1 MRDVADVPVNPPQ
14 QHFFPKNTAP
24 VPRGQ
29 LAVAPIHRHKLHR
42 ENQKSNQLDSQRR
55 QTCGAIEIQQMKPRR
70 LPGELPPPD
79 RHATHD
85 AEKARQQSHLAN
97 RPNHRPEARDQ
108 FGVKSEK
115 R

>member
-1 MRDVADVPVNPPQ
+1 VDFPVNPPEP
-14 QHFFPKNTAP
+14 HFFTKNTAP

-29 LAVAPIHRHKLHR
+29 LVVAPIQRHKHR
-42 ENQKSNQLDSQRR
+42 PENQKSHQPDSQRR

-70 LPGELPPPD
+70 LRGELPPPD

-85 AEKARQQSHLAN
+85 AEKARQQIHFAN